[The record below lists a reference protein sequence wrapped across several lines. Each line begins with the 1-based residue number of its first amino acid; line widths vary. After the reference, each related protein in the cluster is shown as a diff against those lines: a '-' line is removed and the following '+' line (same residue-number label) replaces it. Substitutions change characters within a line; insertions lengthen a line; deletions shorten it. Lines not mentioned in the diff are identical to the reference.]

1 MLYCNV
7 INPWKEKQE
16 LYLCGI
22 IMVKKIITY
31 CLIIFGA
38 LLCAVNYQLFVFPN
52 SFAPAGLNGI
62 CTMIQHIFGVSIGY
76 LNLLINVPL
85 AVAVFLLVGREW
97 AIRSMIYTVAFSVFT
112 LLLEKVDLSAFAYAT
127 ENGTSTILGPL
138 TAGLITGWIAGILF
152 RANACT
158 GGTEFVAS
166 LIHRYHPHVNFFWVT
181 FMLNVVVAAGSYFVY
196 DFKVEPVL
204 LCIIYSFASSSVRD
218 RMTQTSRSA
227 VRYEIITDEPEQIG
241 QEIIHRLHHSAT
253 VIPAKGLYKGKET
266 NMLVCI
272 VNRSQAA
279 EMTAILR
286 NCPHSFV
293 SMSLVSEVYGNFK
306 RLDRHGKPEKQLID
320 IGE

>member
-1 MLYCNV
+1 MA
-7 INPWKEKQE
+7 
-16 LYLCGI
+16 
-22 IMVKKIITY
+22 KKILTY
-31 CLIIFGA
+31 FLIVLVS

-85 AVAVFLLVGREW
+85 ALAVYMLVGKEW
-97 AIRSMIYTVAFSVFT
+97 AIRSMVYTVSFSLFT

-138 TAGLITGWIAGILF
+138 AAGIITGWIAGILF

-181 FMLNVVVAAGSYFVY
+181 FILNVAVAVSSYFVY
-196 DFKVEPVL
+196 DFKMEPVL
-204 LCIIYSFASSSVRD
+204 LCILYSFASSSVRD
-218 RMTQTSRSA
+218 KMTQSDRSA
-227 VRYEIITDEPEQIG
+227 VRYEIITDDPEQIG
-241 QEIIHRLHHSAT
+241 QAIIHRLHHSAT
-253 VIPAKGLYKGKET
+253 VIPAKGLYQGRET

-272 VNRSQAA
+272 VNRSQMA

-286 NCPHSFV
+286 TCPHSFV
-293 SMSLVSEVYGNFK
+293 SMNMVGEVFGNFK

-320 IGE
+320 SGK

>member
-1 MLYCNV
+1 
-7 INPWKEKQE
+7 
-16 LYLCGI
+16 
-22 IMVKKIITY
+22 MVKKLITY
-31 CLIIFGA
+31 CLIVLVS

-52 SFAPAGLNGI
+52 SFAPAGLNGV

-85 AVAVFLLVGREW
+85 AVVVYMLVGKEW
-97 AIRSMIYTVAFSVFT
+97 AIRSMIYTVAFSLFT
-112 LLLEKVDLSAFAYAT
+112 LLLEKIDLSAFAYAT

-138 TAGLITGWIAGILF
+138 AAGIITGWIAGILF

-158 GGTEFVAS
+158 GGTEFIAS

-181 FMLNVVVAAGSYFVY
+181 FILNVAVAVSSYFVY
-196 DFKVEPVL
+196 DFKMEPVL
-204 LCIIYSFASSSVRD
+204 LCILYSFASSSVRD
-218 RMTQTSRSA
+218 KMTQSDRSA
-227 VRYEIITDEPEQIG
+227 VRYEIITDDPERIG
-241 QEIIHRLHHSAT
+241 QAIIHRLHHSAT
-253 VIPAKGLYKGKET
+253 VIPAKGLYQSKET

-286 NCPHSFV
+286 ECPHSFV
-293 SMSLVSEVYGNFK
+293 SMSLVGEVFGNFK

-320 IGE
+320 SGK